1 MADFSLENEERARA
15 GRPLV
20 IAGVDEVGRGPWAG
34 PVIAAAV
41 VPGPDFESAG
51 ITDSKKLSPQKRD
64 TLAARIRQQA
74 AVGLGHASVEEIDT
88 LNILKATFL
97 AMRRAVE
104 ALPVAPDL
112 ALVDG
117 NKDPGLSCRV
127 RTVVKGDHISTSIAA
142 ASIVAKVE
150 RDTLMAELARDFAGY
165 GWERN
170 KGYGTREHIDGLE
183 AHGVTPHHRRSFAPI
198 HKMLSED
205 SALTY

>member
-1 MADFSLENEERARA
+1 MADFSIENEEREKSGCA
-15 GRPLV
+15 LI

-41 VPGPDFESAG
+41 VTGPDFDCTG

-64 TLAARIRQQA
+64 TLAARIREQA
-74 AVGLGHASVEEIDT
+74 AVGLGQASVEEIDT
-88 LNILKATFL
+88 LNILQATFL
-97 AMRRAVE
+97 AMRRAVD
-104 ALPVAPDL
+104 ALPVEPDL

-117 NKDPGLSCRV
+117 NKDPGLACRV

-142 ASIVAKVE
+142 ASIVAKVA
-150 RDTLMAELARDFAGY
+150 RDTLMAELANDFAGY

-170 KGYGTREHIDGLE
+170 KGYGTREHIDGL
-183 AHGVTPHHRRSFAPI
+183 ATHGVTPHHRRSFAPI